1 MRESPGC
8 SDCCD
13 CCTGIQAVTPLPIA
27 NRPGLP
33 AISYRVGTHAAFLE
47 TMLSRITQETV
58 GDDPGAED
66 ADRPLRTLSTRGT
79 DDPAIAFLDAW
90 AAVADVLS
98 FYQDRI
104 ANEGYLRTATERRSV
119 AELARLV
126 GYRLRPGVAA
136 GTYLAYTLE
145 ATAQVTLTA
154 GSKVQSVP
162 GPGELPQT
170 FETSDEL
177 AARGEWNTFSPRQTR
192 PLDPATLDPSV
203 GVVSRLVYLKGIT
216 TGLNPGDPL
225 LADFADRQELFRVLA
240 VEPDSTADRT
250 KVELQLWRTT
260 STDQLALA
268 PLSGSSGP
276 VVFEDPLVLLDLVAR
291 ATDLDAAGVQPRGA
305 IAPRVVAML
314 ERLRISLIGGM
325 AGDELHE
332 FLDQTVLA
340 TLQTQLGL
348 APQGRR
354 GPLVRWLEG
363 IVSELGQIVAWE
375 TTAREARAAAFAA
388 RPPAPAAAPPLSTT
402 TIGAVLPDLA
412 KPPSVP
418 PANPLRLD
426 RTVED
431 SLATGSDTIPELL
444 LAVRPDLG
452 ATLYDAWRNVPS
464 TPPAVLRLYALRTRA
479 SAFGNNAPPQPVLD
493 SSGAVVGTREWTLD
507 KASGDQVPET
517 FEAVILLPIAARTI
531 ATLTAAAA
539 QERAQITLRLGTARR
554 TDTPTLRELLD
565 GPYTIE
571 FPEANE
577 RVLVSLQDIAL
588 SPPTPASLTVTFV
601 RRAMRFVT
609 SLEPS
614 TTASPAAPDRLT
626 WTSEGSD
633 PSGVLYSIEQV
644 SPAGGDTQ
652 NLLRVS
658 IAGTVRLPAGRV
670 PTEQADIISLDA
682 SYPAIAPDGWI
693 VVERPDL
700 TGSPPGDRLII
711 SQVTGVRESSRA
723 DYGITAKVTSV
734 QLDRPWLTLG
744 PGGDTF
750 AVIRDSAVYAQ
761 SEALE
766 MAETPLD
773 PVTEPLCGGE
783 IPLDRL
789 YDGLKPGRWLI
800 VSGERTDVAGAA
812 GVPGASAVPVSG
824 VPGVELAMLGG
835 VRQEYDPSEPG
846 AVTRSTLLL
855 ATPLA
860 YCYRRDTVIIYGNV
874 VPATHGETR
883 NEVLGSGDASANQ
896 AFALKQKPLTYVAA
910 STPTGSQ
917 SSLAMYVD
925 GIKWQEADSTV
936 GLSAT
941 DRSYVTK
948 TDDDDT
954 TTVVFGNG
962 VEGARLPTG
971 QENVAAVYRFG
982 IGAVG
987 NLHTGQLSLPTTR
1000 PQGVTSV
1007 LNPVPATGGADREG
1021 RDQARRNAPLGV
1033 TSLDRIVSVQDYAD
1047 LARTFAG
1054 IGKASATRL
1063 TDGRR
1068 SLVHLTI
1075 AGENDIP
1082 IDVTSPLY
1090 LNLRAALA
1098 EFGDPYQPFQIQTR
1112 RLLLLVIQA
1121 KVRLDADR
1129 RWEERVPVIRETVL
1143 DRFAFDRRDLGQD
1156 VTRGE
1161 VIAAIQDVPGVS
1173 YVDLDLLDTIDEE
1186 RVIQEL
1192 TTPSPQ
1198 GIAAGLTLRHR
1209 IRAHLARLVRT
1220 PQPQFVP
1227 AELAV
1232 LRASVPETLVITEIS
1247 A

>member
-1 MRESPGC
+1 M
-8 SDCCD
+8 
-13 CCTGIQAVTPLPIA
+13 
-27 NRPGLP
+27 
-33 AISYRVGTHAAFLE
+33 
-47 TMLSRITQETV
+47 
-58 GDDPGAED
+58 
-66 ADRPLRTLSTRGT
+66 
-79 DDPAIAFLDAW
+79 
-90 AAVADVLS
+90 
-98 FYQDRI
+98 
-104 ANEGYLRTATERRSV
+104 
-119 AELARLV
+119 
-126 GYRLRPGVAA
+126 
-136 GTYLAYTLE
+136 
-145 ATAQVTLTA
+145 
-154 GSKVQSVP
+154 
-162 GPGELPQT
+162 
-170 FETSDEL
+170 
-177 AARGEWNTFSPRQTR
+177 
-192 PLDPATLDPSV
+192 
-203 GVVSRLVYLKGIT
+203 
-216 TGLNPGDPL
+216 
-225 LADFADRQELFRVLA
+225 
-240 VEPDSTADRT
+240 
-250 KVELQLWRTT
+250 
-260 STDQLALA
+260 
-268 PLSGSSGP
+268 
-276 VVFEDPLVLLDLVAR
+276 VFEDPLVLLDLVAR

-305 IAPRVVAML
+305 IAPRVVGML
-314 ERLRISLIGGM
+314 ERLRSSLIGGM

-340 TLQTQLGL
+340 TLQTELGL
-348 APQGRR
+348 APRGRR
-354 GPLVRWLEG
+354 GPLVNWLEG
-363 IVSELGQIVAWE
+363 IVRELGQIVAWE
-375 TTAREARAAAFAA
+375 TSAREARAAAFAA
-388 RPPAPAAAPPLSTT
+388 RPAAPAAPPQLSTT

-418 PANPLRLD
+418 PANPLRLE

-431 SLATGSDTIPELL
+431 SLASGSDTIPGLL
-444 LAVRPDLG
+444 LAVRPELG
-452 ATLYDAWRNVPS
+452 AALYDAWRNVPS
-464 TPPAVLRLYALRTRA
+464 TPSAALRLYALRTRA

-493 SSGAVVGTREWTLD
+493 SNGAVVGTREWTLD

-517 FEAVILLPIAARTI
+517 FEAVILLPLAALTI
-531 ATLTAAAA
+531 EALTVAAE
-539 QERAQITLRLGTARR
+539 ERAQITLRLGTAGR
-554 TDTPTLRELLD
+554 TDAPTLRELLD

-571 FPEANE
+571 FPGADE
-577 RVLVSLQDIAL
+577 RVVVSLQDIAL
-588 SPPTPASLTVTFV
+588 SPPTPASLTLRFV
-601 RRAMRFVT
+601 RRAMRFAT

-614 TTASPAAPDRLT
+614 TTAGAAPQRLA

-633 PSGVLYSIEQV
+633 PSGVRYSIERV
-644 SPAGGDTQ
+644 SPAGGHTR

-658 IAGTVRLPAGRV
+658 IAGTVRLPVGRV

-711 SQVTGVRESSRA
+711 SQVKGVRESSRA

-734 QLDRPWLTLG
+734 QLDHPWLTPG

-750 AVIRDSAVYAQ
+750 AVIRGSAVYAQ

-783 IPLDRL
+783 IPLGRL

-800 VSGERTDVAGAA
+800 VSGERTDIAGAA
-812 GVPGASAVPVSG
+812 RVPSASAVPVSG

-917 SSLAMYVD
+917 SSLAVYVD
-925 GIKWQEADSTV
+925 GIKWQEVDTTV

-941 DRSYVTK
+941 ERSYVTK
-948 TDDDDT
+948 TYDDDT

-962 VEGARLPTG
+962 VEGVRLPTG
-971 QENVAAVYRFG
+971 QENVTAIYRFG

-987 NLHTGQLSLPTTR
+987 NLHAGQLSVPSTR

-1082 IDVTSPLY
+1082 IDPTSPLY

-1098 EFGDPYQPFQIQTR
+1098 EFGDPYQPFQIQPR

-1121 KVRLDADR
+1121 EVRLDTDR
-1129 RWEERVPVIRETVL
+1129 RWEERVPVIREAVL
-1143 DRFAFDRRDLGQD
+1143 DRFAFNRRDLGQD

-1220 PQPQFVP
+1220 PQPQLIP

-1232 LRASVPETLVITEIS
+1232 LRASAPEILVITEIS